1 MKWAAIV
8 VLLALVAVYVL
19 LGGFGLVMS
28 AFCFDAGTEPAAW
41 QCFAGINAIFI
52 LPALICMLAGVVL
65 LIRRRYAWSM
75 AVAAIPAL
83 LAAIGL
89 LVVAVANARY

>member
-1 MKWAAIV
+1 MKWVAVV
-8 VLLALVAVYVL
+8 VLLALIAVYVL
-19 LGGFGLVMS
+19 LGSFGFVMS
-28 AFCFDAGTEPAAW
+28 AFCFDRGTEPAAW
-41 QCFAGINAIFI
+41 QCFAGINAVFI
-52 LPALICMLAGVVL
+52 LPALICVLAGIVL
-65 LIRRRYAWSM
+65 LIRRRYTWSM

>member
-1 MKWAAIV
+1 MKWVAIV

-19 LGGFGLVMS
+19 LGSFGFVMS

-41 QCFAGINAIFI
+41 QCFAGINALFI
-52 LPALICMLAGVVL
+52 LPALICVLAGVVL
-65 LIRRRYAWSM
+65 LFRRRYAWAM

-83 LAAIGL
+83 LAVVGFA
-89 LVVAVANARY
+89 VVAVVNAGY

>member
-1 MKWAAIV
+1 MKWVAIL
-8 VLLALVAVYVL
+8 VLLALIAVYVL
-19 LGGFGLVMS
+19 LGSFGFVMS

-41 QCFAGINAIFI
+41 QCFAAINSLFI
-52 LPALICMLAGVVL
+52 LPALICVLAGIVL
-65 LIRRRYAWSM
+65 LIRGRYRWSM

-89 LVVAVANARY
+89 VVVAVANARY